1 MIRWGILGAGKIANR
16 FADSL
21 AKDPDSI
28 LYAVSGRSRKK
39 LEAFAAKHPCE
50 KIYVSYDEML
60 DDGDIDAVYLSLPH
74 VLHREWAV
82 RALQKKKAVLC
93 EKPAALNE
101 AEMREI
107 ADCAMANDTLFMEA
121 MKPRFVPAYGKLK
134 QMIEDGVIGD
144 LESITASQCFMV
156 PKEAYGKSYHTV
168 PEGGGALLDSGI
180 YCVSLAED
188 FLKGEPVPVQT
199 YANYHGFDI
208 YTDST
213 LCFDNGTAR
222 IIAGFDRT
230 EPRDAV
236 FTGTKGI
243 IRVKD
248 LHRPVTFTVCTE
260 NGEETYEFPYEND
273 DFYSE
278 IRHFVSLIKEG
289 KKESDV
295 MTYDT
300 MIREAHITDVIF
312 SQIARYDDHD
322 LEILEAQEQQLAPAS
337 FNSADALALG
347 SVIASLAGEYDRGVA
362 VRITRCSDDTAVFQY
377 VMDDKKAANLMY
389 AEGKKACVADTGHSS
404 AWVYAKTMKDGT
416 YADWLTDG
424 RHVIS
429 GGAFPLYVNG
439 EITYIVQVSGLHE
452 GKDHELI
459 VRTLSAWQNDR
470 EYTHFIKSIG

>member
-21 AKDPDSI
+21 AKDPDSV
-28 LYAVSGRSRKK
+28 LYAVSGRSREK

-50 KIYVSYDEML
+50 KIYVGYDEML
-60 DDGDIDAVYLSLPH
+60 DDVQIDAVYLSLPH
-74 VLHREWAV
+74 VLHREWALK
-82 RALQKKKAVLC
+82 ALKKKKAVLC
-93 EKPAALNE
+93 EKPASLSE

-107 ADCAMANDTLFMEA
+107 AACAKENDTLFMEA
-121 MKPRFVPAYGKLK
+121 MKPRFVPAYAKLK
-134 QMIEDGVIGD
+134 QLIRDGVIGE
-144 LESITASQCFMV
+144 LVSIRASQCFTV

-199 YANYHGFDI
+199 YANYRGFDI

-213 LCFDNGTAR
+213 LRFDNGTAR

-236 FTGTKGI
+236 FTGTKGMI
-243 IRVKD
+243 IVKD
-248 LHRPVTFTVCTE
+248 LHRPVTFTVCTQS
-260 NGEETYEFPYEND
+260 GEETFTIPYDKD

-278 IRHFVSLIKEG
+278 IRHFVSLLQEG
-289 KKESDV
+289 RKESDV
-295 MTYDT
+295 MTYDA

-312 SQIARYDDHD
+312 SQIARYDDRD
-322 LEILEAQEQQLAPAS
+322 LKILERQEEELAPAS
-337 FNSADALALG
+337 FTSADALALG
-347 SVIASLAGEYDRGVA
+347 NAIAALAKEYDRGVA
-362 VRITRCSDDTAVFQY
+362 VRITRCSDDTTVFQY

-389 AEGKKACVADTGHSS
+389 AEGKKACVRDSGHSS
-404 AWVYAKTMKDGT
+404 AWVYAKTVKDGT
-416 YADWLTDG
+416 YDYWLNDG
-424 RHVIS
+424 VHAVS

-439 EITYIVQVSGLHE
+439 EITYIVRVSGLHE

-459 VRTLSAWQNDR
+459 VRALSAWQNNR
-470 EYTHFIKSIG
+470 AYTHFIKSIG